1 MISPDE
7 SVHYV
12 KEIENK
18 GWWQGS
24 VLGGSDLSIYYSSA
38 PVAEYWIMASQTC
51 NIYNNDFERIPVVE
65 LVAAKKIDACEP
77 GFVKGDNPR
86 VLHVEALSIGE
97 TLPLEVDIQKRIWIP
112 RHLLVKM
119 PMPVFRLRDEPLE
132 GKSEQK
138 NRKWN
143 DTFSGWLARSYTRV
157 ALPDDFNRAIRV
169 ARIEDAIQKKLLKQ
183 PDDIYGIYFSIN
195 SDSDEDWSGAL
206 GEMPPPYLLE
216 IMVVVEEDVDPEI
229 IRTNFIAHLFDAKVQ
244 DPEDATKKITRAD
257 LARKNSIRIIRESIF
272 VKNIREVSLYEMKS
286 LVRFSL
292 VDHLSDS
299 AMAVEK

>member
-1 MISPDE
+1 VISPKE
-7 SVHYV
+7 SADYV
-12 KEIENK
+12 KEIEQK

-24 VLGGSDLSIYYSSA
+24 VLTGADVSIYYSSA

-51 NIYNNDFERIPVVE
+51 NLYNKDFERIPVVE

-77 GFVKGDNPR
+77 GLVKGDNPR
-86 VLHVEALSIGE
+86 ILHVEASSTLE
-97 TLPLEVDIQKRIWIP
+97 TLPLEIDIQKRIWIP

-119 PMPVFRLRDEPLE
+119 PMPVFRLRDVPLE
-132 GKSEQK
+132 GKAEQK

-143 DTFSGWLARSYTRV
+143 DNFAGWLARSYTRV
-157 ALPDDFNRAIRV
+157 ALPDEFNRAIRG
-169 ARIEDAIQKKLLKQ
+169 ARIEEAVQKKLLKQ

-195 SDSDEDWSGAL
+195 SDSDDDWGGAL

-229 IRTNFIAHLFDAKVQ
+229 IRASFVAHLFDAKVQ
-244 DPEDATKKITRAD
+244 DPDDATKKISRAE
-257 LARKNSIRIIRESIF
+257 LARRNSIRIIRESIF